1 MCYEFNIYSMR
12 TEIEVGQKFGKWTVI
27 DSTPIYTT
35 GGQRNVKVQCE
46 CGKIEYKHWI
56 RKDYSVF
63 TMFKKRKEDSYYSW

>member
-27 DSTPIYTT
+27 DSTPVYTT

-46 CGKIEYKHWI
+46 CGKIEYKH
-56 RKDYSVF
+56 
-63 TMFKKRKEDSYYSW
+63 